1 MSDLVLGVTPNAYLG
16 ANANI
21 DLGDDSVLD
30 LKESEEV

>member
-1 MSDLVLGVTPNAYLG
+1 MNDPAVIDAYLG